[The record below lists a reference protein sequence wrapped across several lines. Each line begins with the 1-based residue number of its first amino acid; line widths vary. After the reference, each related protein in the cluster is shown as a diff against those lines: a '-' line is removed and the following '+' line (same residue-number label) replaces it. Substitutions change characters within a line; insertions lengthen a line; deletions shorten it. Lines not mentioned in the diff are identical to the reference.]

1 MYFLFTTFWDSKWQ
15 PKCLGIIIHW
25 AKDSRICT
33 PITENQ
39 DSNLMNFVNLVK
51 YVVEVLSMK
60 HQFLLLLKKNPP
72 AGVANKLSFCWYCFP
87 LIGCSYSTSAL
98 NFPFSW
104 SSLPPWK
111 TWILGR
117 TLLHYSK
124 SIGLITTLQPITVVR
139 FFWFLS
145 AALSSLRNLEIF
157 LRYFLTSRKVFLQLL
172 LLAYNHWS

>member
-15 PKCLGIIIHW
+15 PKCLGIIVHW
-25 AKDSRICT
+25 AKDSRIYT
-33 PITENQ
+33 PIIENQ
-39 DSNLMNFVNLVK
+39 DSNLMNFVNLIK

-111 TWILGR
+111 MWILGR
-117 TLLHYSK
+117 TLLNYSK
-124 SIGLITTLQPITVVR
+124 SIGLITTFQPITVVKKILLILTCR
-139 FFWFLS
+139 PLFNEES
-145 AALSSLRNLEIF
+145 RNLPALF
-157 LRYFLTSRKVFLQLL
+157 PH
-172 LLAYNHWS
+172 LASSVSTATAACL